1 MNRSCITLLLIAI
14 KCMLISDNFEVCKLG
29 KKTDDCRSKKSDLRI
44 WIFEIN
50 MAKNKF
56 STIVFGK
63 AVLPIWLALV
73 TFGLTELFSR
83 HPKITELVYSQTLY
97 PAIAFLLS
105 FLSKWVSF
113 SLDDAFYAL
122 LAVFLIILCV
132 LVLIRKIK
140 FGRFLLTIIQTL
152 AICYV
157 LFYWFWGFNY
167 YRSGINNR
175 LDIAKSEPDT
185 VEFVRV
191 FSDLIDQTNST
202 YCTYENT
209 SHSAIDSMVEISYR
223 QQASFLKLNYPQGHR
238 LPKPI
243 TLSNFFAKASIAG
256 YYGPFFSEVHLNDSL
271 LMVEYPQVLAHEF
284 AHQFG
289 ITSEAEANFYSW
301 LVCSRS
307 DSKHLQYSANI
318 SMINYFLSQSKH
330 LHNFSDLV
338 HQIRKPVIEDIRKVQ
353 KHWASMRNEQ
363 IDKAAGKVNDVYLKT
378 NKIEK
383 GIEDY
388 FGVVQFVMDFETDS
402 VAQKRVGSREN

>member
-1 MNRSCITLLLIAI
+1 
-14 KCMLISDNFEVCKLG
+14 MLIWAHFEVCKLG
-29 KKTDDCRSKKSDLRI
+29 KKTDDCRSKKRI
-44 WIFEIN
+44 FASGFFEIT

-56 STIVFGK
+56 RTIVFGK
-63 AVLPIWLALV
+63 AALPIWLALV

-83 HPKITELVYSQTLY
+83 HPKITESVYSQTFY
-97 PAIAFLLS
+97 PTIAFLLS

-122 LAVFLIILCV
+122 LAAFLIILIV

-140 FGRFLLTIIQTL
+140 FGRFLLTILQTL

-167 YRSGINNR
+167 YRSGINER
-175 LDIAKSEPDT
+175 LSIAQSNPDT
-185 VEFVRV
+185 VQFVRV
-191 FSDLIDQTNST
+191 FENLIARTNTS
-202 YCTYENT
+202 YCTYENVKYST
-209 SHSAIDSMVEISYR
+209 IDSLVESSY
-223 QQASFLKLNYPQGHR
+223 QNHSPFLKLNYPQGTR
-238 LPKPI
+238 IPKPI
-243 TLSNFFAKASIAG
+243 TLSSFFAKAGIAG

-271 LMVEYPQVLAHEF
+271 LMIEYPQVLAHEF

-289 ITSEAEANFYSW
+289 VTSEAEANFYSW
-301 LVCSRS
+301 LICSRS
-307 DSKHLQYSANI
+307 DSKLLQYSANI

-330 LHNFSDLV
+330 LHNFPDLV
-338 HQIRKPVIEDIRKVQ
+338 HQIRKPVIDDIRKVQ

-402 VAQKRVGSREN
+402 VAQKKVGNR